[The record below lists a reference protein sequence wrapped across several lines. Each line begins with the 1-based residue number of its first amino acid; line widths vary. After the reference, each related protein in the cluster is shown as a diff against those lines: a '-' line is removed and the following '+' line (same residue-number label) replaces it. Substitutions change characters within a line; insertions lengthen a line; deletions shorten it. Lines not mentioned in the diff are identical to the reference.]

1 MIRSYDMMCIDS
13 VVVEVTYYDMVMVRD
28 VIAVMGPFVSTISR
42 HYHHHHHHHHRY
54 HPHHQL

>member
-13 VVVEVTYYDMVMVRD
+13 AVVEVTYYDMVMVCD
-28 VIAVMGPFVSTISR
+28 VTAVMGPFVSTISR
-42 HYHHHHHHHHRY
+42 HYHHHHHHRY

>member
-13 VVVEVTYYDMVMVRD
+13 VVVEVTYYDMMMVRD
-28 VIAVMGPFVSTISR
+28 VTAVMGPFVSTISR
-42 HYHHHHHHHHRY
+42 HYHHHHHRY